1 MKTIPQYA
9 LPFLLLLAGCATPPP
24 PAPAPARERTAPA
37 PVVQKKTVA
46 PTFLPRV
53 MVIVDEKS
61 LGTIATAE
69 VEAMAIKKL
78 TALNVPVVDQDMV
91 RANVARSQQMLAAA
105 GDNRGAAALGTQFG
119 ADIVVIGEAVA
130 KPSARRISDT
140 NLRSYQAVATL
151 RAVRTDNSATLAAA
165 SEDVTQVGLE
175 DVSGSA
181 KVLRAAGEK
190 ALDALLPEL
199 LAKWTPGDAS
209 GAEDRRGVA
218 VEGGGVALVRADDDP
233 LQPERGGSGAE
244 EERQQARRGAD
255 ERHPSRGVLEDPGLE
270 TREEARHG
278 GRGGDLFEKRVPP
291 ARHGADYAARAVVV
305 PVARRGSPPS
315 RREAGDRPRPPRSV

>member
-1 MKTIPQYA
+1 MDTSPRFI
-9 LPFLLLLAGCATPPP
+9 LPLIFLLAGCATPPP
-24 PAPAPARERTAPA
+24 PAPAPARERAAPA
-37 PVVQKKTVA
+37 PQAQNKPVA

-69 VEAMAIKKL
+69 VEAMAIRKL
-78 TALNVPVVDQDMV
+78 SALNVPVVDQDMV
-91 RANVARSQQMLAAA
+91 RANIARSQQLLATA

-119 ADIVVIGEAVA
+119 ADIVLIGEAVA

-181 KVLRAAGEK
+181 KALRAAGEK
-190 ALDALLPEL
+190 TLDALLPDM
-199 LAKWTPGDAS
+199 LAKWTPGNAGGDAANPFPHRVEITVGGVDQMWKLKAVRENLHGRS
-209 GAEDRRGVA
+209 RDLRNVAQRSYTAGVA
-218 VEGGGVALVRADDDP
+218 EFSMESALPPQELAEALVLSPPEGLRLQVLDVGGGRI
-233 LQPERGGSGAE
+233 Q
-244 EERQQARRGAD
+244 
-255 ERHPSRGVLEDPGLE
+255 
-270 TREEARHG
+270 
-278 GRGGDLFEKRVPP
+278 
-291 ARHGADYAARAVVV
+291 ARAV
-305 PVARRGSPPS
+305 SS
-315 RREAGDRPRPPRSV
+315 E

>member
-1 MKTIPQYA
+1 MNPRLFPLA
-9 LPFLLLLAGCATPPP
+9 LSLLWLAGCATPPAPP
-24 PAPAPARERTAPA
+24 PARTAPDRAAAA
-37 PVVQKKTVA
+37 PPAAAKTVA

-78 TALNVPVVDQDMV
+78 LAMNVPVVDQDMV
-91 RANVARSQQMLAAA
+91 RDNVARSQQLLVAA

-119 ADIVVIGEAVA
+119 ADVVLIGEAVA
-130 KPSARRISDT
+130 KPSARRIGDT

-209 GAEDRRGVA
+209 GAGAFAHRVEMTVGGVDQMWKLKAVRDCLSGRTEDLRNVAQRSYVAGVA
-218 VEGGGVALVRADDDP
+218 EFSMESALPPEELAEALVLAP
-233 LQPERGGSGAE
+233 PEGLKLQMLDVGAG
-244 EERQQARRGAD
+244 RIQAR
-255 ERHPSRGVLEDPGLE
+255 
-270 TREEARHG
+270 
-278 GRGGDLFEKRVPP
+278 
-291 ARHGADYAARAVVV
+291 VVV
-305 PVARRGSPPS
+305 P
-315 RREAGDRPRPPRSV
+315 

>member
-24 PAPAPARERTAPA
+24 PATAPARERTAPA

-91 RANVARSQQMLAAA
+91 RANVARSQQLLATA

-181 KVLRAAGEK
+181 KALRAAGGK
-190 ALDALLPEL
+190 ALDALLPEML
-199 LAKWTPGDAS
+199 EKWTPGNAGGDAANAFPHRVEITVGGVDQMWKLKAMRENLRGRS
-209 GAEDRRGVA
+209 RDLRNVAQRSYTAGVA
-218 VEGGGVALVRADDDP
+218 EFSMESALPPEELAEALVLAPPEGLRLQVLDVGGGRI
-233 LQPERGGSGAE
+233 Q
-244 EERQQARRGAD
+244 
-255 ERHPSRGVLEDPGLE
+255 
-270 TREEARHG
+270 
-278 GRGGDLFEKRVPP
+278 
-291 ARHGADYAARAVVV
+291 ARAV
-305 PVARRGSPPS
+305 AS
-315 RREAGDRPRPPRSV
+315 E

>member
-1 MKTIPQYA
+1 MKILRRFP
-9 LPFLLLLAGCATPPP
+9 LPLILLLAGCATPPT
-24 PAPAPARERTAPA
+24 PAPAPVRERAATAPA
-37 PVVQKKTVA
+37 ARKAQPVA

-69 VEAMAIKKL
+69 VEAMAVKKL
-78 TALNVPVVDQDMV
+78 VAMNIPVVDQDMV
-91 RANVARSQQMLAAA
+91 RANIARSQQMLAAA

-181 KVLRAAGEK
+181 KALRAAGEK
-190 ALDALLPEL
+190 ALEALLPEM
-199 LAKWTPGDAS
+199 LAKWTPGNAAGDAANAFPHRVEITVGGVDQMWKLKAVRENLRGRS
-209 GAEDRRGVA
+209 GELRNVAQRSYTAGVA
-218 VEGGGVALVRADDDP
+218 EFSLESALPPEELAEALVLAPPEGLRLQVLDVGGGRI
-233 LQPERGGSGAE
+233 Q
-244 EERQQARRGAD
+244 
-255 ERHPSRGVLEDPGLE
+255 
-270 TREEARHG
+270 
-278 GRGGDLFEKRVPP
+278 
-291 ARHGADYAARAVVV
+291 ARAV
-305 PVARRGSPPS
+305 AA
-315 RREAGDRPRPPRSV
+315 E

>member
-1 MKTIPQYA
+1 MKTGIYPSVLRLSA
-9 LPFLLLLAGCATPPP
+9 GLSLLFLLAGCASPGSNYTPSAPQSAPPP
-24 PAPAPARERTAPA
+24 QTATAPKATPAPA
-37 PVVQKKTVA
+37 
-46 PTFLPRV
+46 FLPRV

-78 TALNVPVVDQDMV
+78 VAMNIPVVDQDMV
-91 RANVARSQQMLAAA
+91 RANVVRSQQLLATA

-119 ADIVVIGEAVA
+119 ADIVIIGEAVA

-181 KVLRAAGEK
+181 KALRGAGEK
-190 ALDALLPEL
+190 SLDALIPEM
-199 LAKWTPGDAS
+199 LAKWTPGNVAGDAANPFPHRVEMVVGGVDQMWKLKAVRDS
-209 GAEDRRGVA
+209 LRSRTKDLRNVAQRSYTAGVA
-218 VEGGGVALVRADDDP
+218 EFSMESALPPEELAEALVLAPPDGLKIQVLDVGGGRI
-233 LQPERGGSGAE
+233 Q
-244 EERQQARRGAD
+244 
-255 ERHPSRGVLEDPGLE
+255 
-270 TREEARHG
+270 
-278 GRGGDLFEKRVPP
+278 
-291 ARHGADYAARAVVV
+291 ARAVV
-305 PVARRGSPPS
+305 P
-315 RREAGDRPRPPRSV
+315 

>member
-1 MKTIPQYA
+1 MKIFR
-9 LPFLLLLAGCATPPP
+9 LPLLPLLFLLAGCATPPP
-24 PAPAPARERTAPA
+24 APPPARERPVAPA
-37 PVVQKKTVA
+37 AGRVAPKPVA

-69 VEAMAIKKL
+69 VEAMAVKKL
-78 TALNVPVVDQDMV
+78 IALNVPVVDQDMV

-119 ADIVVIGEAVA
+119 ADVVVIGEAVA

-181 KVLRAAGEK
+181 KALRAAGGK
-190 ALDALLPEL
+190 ALDALLPEM
-199 LAKWTPGDAS
+199 LAKWTPGS
-209 GAEDRRGVA
+209 
-218 VEGGGVALVRADDDP
+218 
-233 LQPERGGSGAE
+233 GSGAAAGDYPHRVDVTVGGVDQMWKLKAVRDSLRSRPKEVRNVAQRSYTAGVAEFSLESALPPE
-244 EERQQARRGAD
+244 ELAEAL
-255 ERHPSRGVLEDPGLE
+255 VLAPPEGLKIQVLDVG
-270 TREEARHG
+270 G
-278 GRGGDLFEKRVPP
+278 GRIQL
-291 ARHGADYAARAVVV
+291 RAVA
-305 PVARRGSPPS
+305 P
-315 RREAGDRPRPPRSV
+315 